1 MNEVQ
6 DTNLYT
12 SNDSESRALRNQLQ
26 EKFHSLPLPIFERLV
41 LKVIQRCGYSNV
53 HLAEKMDSRGRTLI
67 GGLDIKA
74 YCATDINKSLTIA
87 QVKQYTTP
95 VPRRFVD
102 ELRGTMLRTGAKH
115 GLLITTSVCSKA
127 AHQAAQ
133 AIPMLPITILEGN
146 HLLDLLMEHQIGIE
160 RQTIQR
166 LVLSDKF
173 FQKLS

>member
-1 MNEVQ
+1 MNMLLDDNKGVLQ
-6 DTNLYT
+6 KQ
-12 SNDSESRALRNQLQ
+12 LRDKLL
-26 EKFHSLPLPIFERLV
+26 SLPLPVFERLV
-41 LKVIQRCGYSNV
+41 LKIIQQSGYSNV

-74 YCATDINKSLTIA
+74 YCQTDLTKSLTIA
-87 QVKQYTTP
+87 QVKQYTTA

-115 GLLITTSVCSKA
+115 GLLITSSVCSKA

-146 HLLDLLMEHQIGIE
+146 NLLDLLIDHQIGIE
-160 RQTIQR
+160 QQTIQR
-166 LVLSDKF
+166 LVLSDEF
-173 FQKLS
+173 FQKLSW